1 MNAVWGWA
9 LTLGAFVAGY
19 MAYSWAGLV
28 LAFTVVV
35 FWLLLQFNRSLRVM
49 KLAAE
54 RPLGHTAN
62 AVMLASRVRPGQV
75 LLDVIKLTH
84 SLGHARSETGAQP
97 EVFEWADEAGDRVR
111 VTLQSGRITDV
122 ALQRATSAASP
133 ADDSTAA
140 AAPSPA
146 PGA

>member
-1 MNAVWGWA
+1 MNAAWGWA

-62 AVMLASRVRPGQV
+62 AVMLATRLRPGQV

-84 SLGHARSETGAQP
+84 SLGHSRSEAGAQP
-97 EVFEWADEAGDRVR
+97 EVFEWADEADDRVV
-111 VTLQSGRITDV
+111 VTLQNGRITDV
-122 ALQRATSAASP
+122 ALQRAAQALPTGDAGAAAS
-133 ADDSTAA
+133 
-140 AAPSPA
+140 APSPA